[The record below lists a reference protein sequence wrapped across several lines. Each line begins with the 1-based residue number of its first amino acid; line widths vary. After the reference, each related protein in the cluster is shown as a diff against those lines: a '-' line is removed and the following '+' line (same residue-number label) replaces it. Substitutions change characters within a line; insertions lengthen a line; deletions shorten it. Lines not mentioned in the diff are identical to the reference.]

1 MPRVKSDDWTADRGA
16 VSSQTG
22 GLPATLTITGTA
34 ANATCKCGLRLLSA
48 LSVLLDAEENP
59 GFTQEITWRQ
69 QSMSG
74 TFTVRNGTLRLSG
87 DAYFSNASANIVV
100 EENGV
105 LELVGTNMPLSKI
118 ASLEVKGRLYVGAGV
133 TDLFAAGNKT
143 QLKLHAGCTLE
154 SEAAVALAVDKL
166 FLDGA
171 QRMKGT
177 YGAADLPQGIGMDEN
192 FTLTVATG
200 DPPAPTRTAE
210 WTGAAE
216 TDDLSTTLGNWKIGE
231 EVPTELDLASGTLG
245 ATIGTAATATNLV
258 PAESGLHLNSII
270 FDRPTNSMCGP
281 FFLGAPGRTIVLDG
295 SLMPPSGGK
304 EQMSQLVLRGTITS
318 PNGMDQGDAES
329 NGKFTIFYRQA
340 DRGSAQSPANSI
352 YGYKDAYGTPL
363 ILDGATVNKP
373 CYLQAKGAGGETF
386 HALPD
391 TVNVFK
397 QHVRFDAGGWLVISA
412 GDGAEV
418 GFEGGLNSGYRC
430 VTRLPGTFRVSNK
443 PVNFTSGLNLEG
455 GTVVLDVADNIFGN
469 TDSQNQGVRVGAGG
483 AASQLVFQRSGCFKD
498 NDKEQLNVI
507 GTYKATLD
515 FNVTTQRVSR
525 FLATNSNKNSKLTGG
540 YPAMLEVKGG
550 TAWTSAKYVWQTME
564 NSVQI
569 AGGLGV
575 HYLGNGPARSGA
587 GIAAGA
593 DETFT
598 LKGRDFAS
606 FGDLEVSGGTLELAA
621 DASWKNGTNFV
632 ARGTGVLKFSG
643 ARQVNS
649 NFARAHF
656 ADAGAFELAGVQY
669 VASAEVLAGD
679 EWQEVPPGW
688 YTAASTGIMANRVKG
703 LGRLRVGEIGTILL
717 IK

>member
-1 MPRVKSDDWTADRGA
+1 
-16 VSSQTG
+16 
-22 GLPATLTITGTA
+22 
-34 ANATCKCGLRLLSA
+34 
-48 LSVLLDAEENP
+48 
-59 GFTQEITWRQ
+59 
-69 QSMSG
+69 MSG

-87 DAYFSNASANIVV
+87 DAYFSSSLANIVV
-100 EENGV
+100 EENGA

-118 ASLEVKGRLYVGAGV
+118 ASLEVHGRLVVGAGV
-133 TDLFAAGNKT
+133 TDLFAAGNAT
-143 QLKLHAGCTLE
+143 RLKLHSGCTLE
-154 SEAAVALAVDKL
+154 SEGPVTIAANSLWMNGVQQMRGLRTAVD
-166 FLDGA
+166 F
-171 QRMKGT
+171 
-177 YGAADLPQGIGMDEN
+177 PEGMVGEQIVVTAVN
-192 FTLTVATG
+192 G

-216 TDDLSTTLGNWKIGE
+216 ADDLSTTLGNWKVGE

-352 YGYKDAYGTPL
+352 YSSYNTGYGTPL

-418 GFEGGLNSGYRC
+418 GFEGGIYSGYRC

-455 GTVVLDVADNIFGN
+455 GTVVLDVADNVFGN
-469 TDSQNQGVRVGAGG
+469 TATQNQGVRVGAGG
-483 AASQLVFQRSGCFKD
+483 AASQLVFEHSGCFKD
-498 NDKEQLNVI
+498 NDKEQLNVT

-515 FNVTTQRVSR
+515 FNITTQRVSR

-550 TAWTSAKYVWQTME
+550 TAWTDAKYVWATME

-569 AGGLGV
+569 TGGLGV
-575 HYLGNGPARSGA
+575 HYLGNGPASSKA

-593 DETFT
+593 NETFT

-606 FGDLEVSGGTLELAA
+606 FGDLEVSGGTLALAA

-679 EWQEVPPGW
+679 EWQEVPLGW
-688 YTAASTGIMANRVKG
+688 YTAASTGIMANRIQG
-703 LGRLRVGEIGTILL
+703 SGSLRVGAFGMKVL